1 MNDTIIIVT
10 PPDDINLDGKRILC
24 FDLTNEQSMI
34 ISTCLRDIDADDNII
49 VYNSKAFQDH
59 DWFFDKKHK
68 SDLIIFNAESE
79 DPMMVGYLAAQKNSI
94 YFGNLKSL
102 SSCNKRTIYDIEGIN
117 SNLQK
122 VID

>member
-10 PPDDINLDGKRILC
+10 SPDDINLDGKRILC
-24 FDLTNEQSMI
+24 FDLTNEQSMV
-34 ISTCLRDIDADDNII
+34 ISKCLQDTNVSDNII

-59 DWFFDKKHK
+59 DWLFDKKHK

-79 DPMMVGYLAAQKNSI
+79 DTMIAGYLAAQKNSI

-102 SSCNKRTIYDIEGIN
+102 SSCNKRAIYDIEGIN
-117 SNLQK
+117 SYLQK